1 MIKFENG
8 RVYRAGENEFY
19 RWGKKARER
28 ATAALTPN
36 KKGFYSIPADG
47 GRYWTF
53 GTSIGKYGEFMRWK
67 ETCFSVN
74 SVGNAWV
81 KVGTPKA
88 EKFIEMISELIE
100 KMKEL
105 CKADDDDE

>member
-53 GTSIGKYGEFMRWK
+53 GTSIGKYGEFARWNDI
-67 ETCFSVN
+67 CFSVN
-74 SVGNAWV
+74 GGGFIWA
-81 KVGTPKA
+81 KEGTPKA
-88 EKFIEMISELIE
+88 EKFVKMVTELIE
-100 KMKEL
+100 MMESR
-105 CKADDDDE
+105 

>member
-53 GTSIGKYGEFMRWK
+53 GTSIGKYGEFARIYAFQLMAAASCGPRSERRK
-67 ETCFSVN
+67 LKN
-74 SVGNAWV
+74 S
-81 KVGTPKA
+81 
-88 EKFIEMISELIE
+88 
-100 KMKEL
+100 
-105 CKADDDDE
+105 